1 MICVEVIYLLIA
13 TTLFTIWLDFF
24 KRDRTWK
31 TQERLP
37 GFVTLVVAT
46 IFWPLVLPIA
56 YIEILKSKSQL

>member
-31 TQERLP
+31 TQERLA

-46 IFWPLVLPIA
+46 VFWPLVLPIA